1 MADANSL
8 DHNNKKLIKVAGLL
22 GGTAVAGLSI
32 FFVYGHYFPNTPD
45 AYVHA
50 YTVTVAPY
58 VAGYIKTIHVQPNE
72 YVKEGQLIYE
82 IEPQPLQLIVDTKK
96 NQLDAS
102 QARLASM
109 EQELSKARDELK
121 NNEAARWIVSLNQKR
136 YAYLLSKQV
145 VALEKEQELQA
156 STLEADAQVARAQAE
171 ITRLEKRIEE
181 QQARIK
187 AHRSELGSATTDL
200 NYTRYYA
207 PMDSYISN
215 SFSIRVGQ
223 YVKPGQA
230 LFQLVDNGQW
240 WVDANFKEDQIRRIR
255 PGMNAGIKLD
265 MYPGHRFTGKVIN
278 ISAGSGAY
286 YSLLPP
292 QNATGNW
299 VKVPQ
304 RFPVRIQLEQ
314 NDKRPL
320 RAGATAYATVN
331 TF

>member
-8 DHNNKKLIKVAGLL
+8 DHNNKKLIKAAGLL
-22 GGTAVAGLSI
+22 GGAAVAGLSI

-72 YVKEGQLIYE
+72 YVKEGELIYE

-181 QQARIK
+181 QQALIK